1 MDFLI
6 VPALAVG
13 VVVIATLVLRARRRA
28 APQGARPS
36 PLTEAAPHAAQAHEH
51 SLPHAAEALLAPP
64 PMARPPVLSATLE
77 RALAERAQMVGDRH
91 GQPPTEA
98 MVAAARQLGVDP
110 AGLDFEQVSTVLAI
124 RDYVLT
130 LAERTHTQE
139 TPAELLALIANLVN
153 DPSVHTWI
161 TAWSWQTRNHE
172 TRRVPRDALRA
183 RCEAFLRALRP

>member
-1 MDFLI
+1 VDFLI
-6 VPALAVG
+6 VPALALAVLA
-13 VVVIATLVLRARRRA
+13 IAYLVLRRRQ
-28 APQGARPS
+28 APRLS
-36 PLTEAAPHAAQAHEH
+36 PLSQAPPDPEPLHHD
-51 SLPHAAEALLAPP
+51 LPHAAEALLAAP
-64 PMARPPVLSATLE
+64 PMARAPELSPTLE
-77 RALAERAQMVGDRH
+77 RALAERAQMVGERR
-91 GQPPTEA
+91 GQPPSEA
-98 MVAAARQLGVDP
+98 MIAAVQQLGVDP

-139 TPAELLALIANLVN
+139 TQAELLALIANLVN

-161 TAWSWQTRNHE
+161 TAWSWQTRDHE

>member
-6 VPALAVG
+6 VPALAVA
-13 VVVIATLVLRARRRA
+13 VVVVAYLVLRRRRV
-28 APQGARPS
+28 
-36 PLTEAAPHAAQAHEH
+36 APHRAPLGEASPHSDPHEH
-51 SLPHAAEALLAPP
+51 GLPHAAEALLAPP
-64 PMARPPVLSATLE
+64 PMARPPVLSPTLE
-77 RALAERAQMVGDRH
+77 RALAERAQMVGDRR
-91 GQPPTEA
+91 GQPPTDA
-98 MVAAARQLGVDP
+98 MLAAARQLGIDP
-110 AGLDFEQVSTVLAI
+110 AGLDFEQIGTVLAI

-153 DPSVHTWI
+153 DPSVHAWI